1 MTREIPNTIIIDFD
15 GTLCKFA
22 FPDVGEP
29 QPNVKEALE
38 RLHNAGYKIIIHSVR
53 TAGNWGDNNRSHHI
67 NAIEDFMLKNNLY
80 YDELLLSCDKPIAA
94 AYIDDRGIGY
104 RGDWLKTVN
113 ETLKL
118 LEQLK

>member
-1 MTREIPNTIIIDFD
+1 MTRGIPNTIIIDFD

-22 FPDVGEP
+22 FPEVGEP
-29 QPNVKEALE
+29 QPNVKEGLE
-38 RLHNAGYKIIIHSVR
+38 KLHNAGYKIVIHSVR
-53 TAGNWGDNNRSHHI
+53 TATYLNEDTLEHVK
-67 NAIEDFMLKNNLY
+67 AIKNFMLKNNLY
-80 YDELLLSCDKPIAA
+80 YDEILLTCDKPIAA